1 MKPVFYEPTLAV
13 QLLVVVIDYSLSLIF
28 LTALSL
34 SLSVFSTYGSFTL
47 KL

>member
-34 SLSVFSTYGSFTL
+34 LVFLSFLLMVL
-47 KL
+47 LP